1 MDFISHGL
9 WGGIA
14 LGRSSRKSFW
24 LAFLFGIAPD
34 LLSFGFAFLGAFVG
48 HGLEFWRGIGHPP
61 DPAKIPA
68 CVYQLYNVT
77 HSLVVFGLAFA
88 AVWVVRGRP
97 LWEMGAWGLHVVV
110 DIFTHTTAF
119 FPTPFLWPLLS
130 VQFNGWAWSGPV
142 IFVPNVVL
150 LVVLY
155 AVFLWKHRGWP
166 KGLNEHEKRNS
177 GG

>member
-14 LGRSSRKSFW
+14 FGRSSRRSLA

-34 LLSFGFAFLGAFVG
+34 LLSFGPVVVGAIAA
-48 HGLEFWRGIGHPP
+48 HGLDFSHRIGHPP
-61 DPAKIPA
+61 DPAAIPA
-68 CVYQLYNVT
+68 YVYHLYDLT

-88 AVWVVRGRP
+88 LVWLLRRRP
-97 LWEMGAWGLHVVV
+97 LWEMGAWGLHIVV
-110 DIFTHTTAF
+110 DIFTHSTAF
-119 FPTPFLWPLLS
+119 FPTPFLWPLFDVRFDGRS
-130 VQFNGWAWSGPV
+130 WADPV

-166 KGLNEHEKRNS
+166 RGRRRGDS
-177 GG
+177 

>member
-1 MDFISHGL
+1 MDIISHGL

-34 LLSFGFAFLGAFVG
+34 LLSFGFVILGAFVA
-48 HGLEFWRGIGHPP
+48 HGFEFWRGIGHPP

-68 CVYQLYNVT
+68 YVYHLYNVT
-77 HSLVVFGLAFA
+77 HSLVVFGLAFGV
-88 AVWVVRGRP
+88 VWLLRGKP

-119 FPTPFLWPLLS
+119 FPTPFLWPLLT
-130 VQFNGWAWSGPV
+130 VRFNGWAWSDPV

-150 LVVLY
+150 LAVLY
-155 AVFLWKHRGWP
+155 TVFLWKHRGWP
-166 KGLNEHEKRNS
+166 K
-177 GG
+177 